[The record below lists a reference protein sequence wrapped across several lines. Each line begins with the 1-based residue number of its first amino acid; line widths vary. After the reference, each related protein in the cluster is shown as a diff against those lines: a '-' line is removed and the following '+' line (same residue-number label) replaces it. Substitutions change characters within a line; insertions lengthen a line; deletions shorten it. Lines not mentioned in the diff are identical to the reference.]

1 MTEADGPASP
11 APDASTGMPL
21 WKLMALL
28 VSGIVAASGLGLMV
42 YSGVT
47 APERPAATAPEGPG
61 ELDPGRTGFL
71 PGQPGVGDP
80 RDPADPAAPDP
91 DAEDRW
97 LDDYSPAI
105 FRLGFAFFVG
115 FALGYA
121 LKTFMKI
128 VVIIAGV
135 LLFTL
140 LGLEHMEWISVNWDE
155 VRGGYD
161 SAAGWAQAQFASFG
175 DFVKG
180 AVPSTASAIGGLAVA
195 LKK

>member
-1 MTEADGPASP
+1 MTKPA
-11 APDASTGMPL
+11 ASAESATASAAAMPM
-21 WKLMALL
+21 WKIITLV

-61 ELDPGRTGFL
+61 ELDPGASGFL
-71 PGQPGVGDP
+71 PGQPRPTDP
-80 RDPADPAAPDP
+80 GADPDP
-91 DAEDRW
+91 VDEEDRW

>member
-1 MTEADGPASP
+1 MSESAESVQSAT
-11 APDASTGMPL
+11 STAAAMPM
-21 WKLMALL
+21 WKIITL
-28 VSGIVAASGLGLMV
+28 VISGIVAASGLGLMV

-47 APERPAATAPEGPG
+47 APDPAPRTAPERSGELGPG
-61 ELDPGRTGFL
+61 TSGFL

-80 RDPADPAAPDP
+80 QDPADPADPDP

-128 VVIIAGV
+128 VIIIAGV

-140 LGLEHMEWISVNWDE
+140 LGLEHMEWIVVNWDE

-161 SAAGWAQAQFASFG
+161 SAAGWAQGQFSSFG

-180 AVPSTASAIGGLAVA
+180 AVPSTAAAIGGLAVA

>member
-1 MTEADGPASP
+1 MSESAASG
-11 APDASTGMPL
+11 ASATASAAAMPM
-21 WKLMALL
+21 WKIIALV

-47 APERPAATAPEGPG
+47 APDPAPRTAPEGPG
-61 ELDPGRTGFL
+61 ELDPGATGFL
-71 PGQPGVGDP
+71 PGQPRTGDP
-80 RDPADPAAPDP
+80 APDP
-91 DAEDRW
+91 DPADEDRW

-121 LKTFMKI
+121 MKTFFKI
-128 VVIIAGV
+128 VLIIVGV

>member
-1 MTEADGPASP
+1 MSKPAESVQS
-11 APDASTGMPL
+11 ATTTAAAMPM
-21 WKLMALL
+21 WKIIALV

-47 APERPAATAPEGPG
+47 APDPAPQTAPEGPG
-61 ELDPGRTGFL
+61 TQDPGRTGFL

-80 RDPADPAAPDP
+80 RDPADPAPDP
-91 DAEDRW
+91 DAGDRW

-128 VVIIAGV
+128 VIIIAGV

-161 SAAGWAQAQFASFG
+161 SAAGWAQGQFASFG

-180 AVPSTASAIGGLAVA
+180 AVPSTASAIAGLAVA

>member
-1 MTEADGPASP
+1 MTEAEGPASP

-28 VSGIVAASGLGLMV
+28 VSGFVAASGLGLMV

-47 APERPAATAPEGPG
+47 APDRPAATAPEGPG
-61 ELDPGRTGFL
+61 QLEPGASGFL
-71 PGQPGVGDP
+71 PGQPRTGDP
-80 RDPADPAAPDP
+80 APDP
-91 DAEDRW
+91 ADAEDRW

-121 LKTFMKI
+121 LKTFFKI
-128 VVIIAGV
+128 VLIIAGV

>member
-1 MTEADGPASP
+1 MTESEGPAST
-11 APDASTGMPL
+11 AQDASTAMPF
-21 WKLMALL
+21 WKLIALV

-47 APERPAATAPEGPG
+47 APDPAPQTAPEGPG
-61 ELDPGRTGFL
+61 TQDPGRTGFL

-80 RDPADPAAPDP
+80 RDPAPDP
-91 DAEDRW
+91 DAGDRW

-128 VVIIAGV
+128 VLIVVGV
-135 LLFTL
+135 LLFTM

-180 AVPSTASAIGGLAVA
+180 AVPSTASAIAGLAVA